1 MAIRNFG
8 TTLNYMEDDLGIHTR
23 MSIFQYQ
30 RPRPNSR
37 ILRVPIGTIVLPYP
51 DHIPPDSYSMSI
63 GGVDLGAIG
72 NATSMA
78 ETRTGISNINATLS
92 ERMKSSGMTSD
103 IFNMTAAALAVAPG
117 LADLFGKNASGLAIS
132 ETAQATTGF
141 TRNPHTALLFNN
153 VDLRTFTITWK
164 LSPRSQKQS
173 QSLNLIINRIK
184 RAMHPDLAVSGFA
197 LDYPN
202 LVKIDFN
209 NDKEG
214 ITQIDYAFI
223 EDFVIDGTP
232 NGHVFYREGY
242 PSIVTLTM
250 KVKEIRIKTTE
261 DFEDLDRLAYNDA
274 AAK

>member
-37 ILRVPIGTIVLPYP
+37 LLRVPIGTIVLPYP

-63 GGVDLGAIG
+63 GATDLGVLG
-72 NATSMA
+72 NATDI
-78 ETRTGISNINATLS
+78 RNTGTSLTKISDTLRERLQTSGAT
-92 ERMKSSGMTSD
+92 GD
-103 IFNMTAAALAVAPG
+103 VFNAAALALAAAPG
-117 LADLFGKNASGLAIS
+117 LADFFGRGGAGLGIS

-223 EDFVIDGTP
+223 EDFVVDGTP

-250 KVKEIRIKTTE
+250 RVKEVRIKTSE
-261 DFEDLDRLAYNDA
+261 DFEDLDRVAYNDA